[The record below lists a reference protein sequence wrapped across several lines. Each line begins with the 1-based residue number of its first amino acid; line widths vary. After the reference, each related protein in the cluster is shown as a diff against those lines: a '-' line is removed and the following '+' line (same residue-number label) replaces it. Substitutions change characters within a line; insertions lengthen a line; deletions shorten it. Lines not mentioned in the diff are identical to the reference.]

1 MKLSKTERIINLS
14 ILNKTIK
21 TKFSIYETVIFSML
35 GAILFASKIVMEL
48 LPNIHLIGMLIVA
61 YTLVFRT
68 KALFPIYI
76 FVVIEGLYSGFSLWW
91 IPYLYIWTVLWLFTM
106 LLPKN
111 LPIKAKMII
120 CPIVCALHGFLYGTL
135 YAPAQA
141 ILFGLDFS
149 GMIAWIIAGLPFDI
163 IHGVSNLIVG
173 MLIVPFSEL
182 IRKLYRKHAR

>member
-1 MKLSKTERIINLS
+1 
-14 ILNKTIK
+14 
-21 TKFSIYETVIFSML
+21 
-35 GAILFASKIVMEL
+35 
-48 LPNIHLIGMLIVA
+48 
-61 YTLVFRT
+61 
-68 KALFPIYI
+68 
-76 FVVIEGLYSGFSLWW
+76 
-91 IPYLYIWTVLWLFTM
+91 M

-163 IHGVSNLIVG
+163 IHGISNLIVG